1 MIERIKL
8 FIGFDDFY
16 NKKELLKRQFALM
29 TLEEKEIFKIYIYS
43 TFGDNKYESDRLV
56 KDSMWKYIVNED
68 DDEIEKQYKL
78 YLKRC
83 ERLDY

>member
-16 NKKELLKRQFALM
+16 KKKELLKRQYTLM

-43 TFGDNKYESDRLV
+43 TLADNKYEADRLI
-56 KDSMWKYIVNED
+56 KDAMWKYIVND
-68 DDEIEKQYKL
+68 DEDEIEEQYDL
-78 YLKRC
+78 YKRKC
-83 ERLDY
+83 ERLY